1 MRKLEEMLWDS
12 PGGKKGVGNPAEF
25 TVFFFFHFFFPSS
38 RRRSVSFETIDRS
51 LKMGGGGNRNKERWG
66 GKSTKQ
72 KGKGGGR
79 GFDTTRI

>member
-1 MRKLEEMLWDS
+1 MGLPRRKEGSRKPRGIYRL
-12 PGGKKGVGNPAEF
+12 
-25 TVFFFFHFFFPSS
+25 FFFIFFFPSS

-72 KGKGGGR
+72 KGKGGR